1 MAQGLGHG
9 QIGIVQLHILAHQ
22 ANGHG
27 LVPGADFME
36 HGVPLCQIDLGGID
50 IQLPAHNAGEIL
62 LFQHDGGL
70 VQAGQGDVLNNA
82 VRLHIAEHGDLP
94 ENAVFQGLVTAQND
108 DIRFDPQALEL
119 LDGVLGG
126 LALVLVGAPQEGHQS
141 HVDEQAVGRADLQGD
156 LPHGLYKGL
165 GFDVADGAA
174 DFRDDHIRIGL
185 LAHPVDE
192 FLDLIGD
199 VGNHLD
205 GGAQILQPFCA
216 HQHR

>member
-1 MAQGLGHG
+1 M
-9 QIGIVQLHILAHQ
+9 
-22 ANGHG
+22 
-27 LVPGADFME
+27 
-36 HGVPLCQIDLGGID
+36 
-50 IQLPAHNAGEIL
+50 
-62 LFQHDGGL
+62 
-70 VQAGQGDVLNNA
+70 
-82 VRLHIAEHGDLP
+82 
-94 ENAVFQGLVTAQND
+94 
-108 DIRFDPQALEL
+108 
-119 LDGVLGG
+119 LGG

-205 GGAQILQPFCA
+205 GGAQILPLALLVQNIPINLAGGQVGIFIEVFVNEALIVAQVQVRLRAVLGDIDLAVLIRAHGARVYIDIGVKLLGRHLQPPALQKPAQRGRRNALAQPGDHAAGYENILGFF
-216 HQHR
+216 HI